1 MSRICSYEHVNLEKR
16 LRQSEQSRRLAC
28 QVLQEIRQV
37 LEILAEQRIP
47 YEGQRMRFRD
57 EGDFLVRALVDLV
70 VQCRS
75 QIGRLESAFAELEK
89 LASEHELP
97 REVLQTMHLV
107 VRQQGSLGLSKAQL
121 RERLN
126 QLQELH
132 ILPEHRVQTDLTSDQ

>member
-1 MSRICSYEHVNLEKR
+1 MDLDER
-16 LRQSEQSRRLAC
+16 LRTSEQSRRLAW

-37 LEILAEQRIP
+37 LEILGDQRIP
-47 YEGQRMRFRD
+47 YEGEMKRFRA

-75 QIGRLESAFAELEK
+75 QIGRLESEFAELQK
-89 LASEHELP
+89 LAGERELP
-97 REVLQTMHLV
+97 RDILQAMHHMAS
-107 VRQQGSLGLSKAQL
+107 RQRRIGLSETQL

-132 ILPEHRVQTDLTSDQ
+132 ILPEHRVQSDPDSDGETEPSG

>member
-1 MSRICSYEHVNLEKR
+1 
-16 LRQSEQSRRLAC
+16 
-28 QVLQEIRQV
+28 
-37 LEILAEQRIP
+37 
-47 YEGQRMRFRD
+47 MRFRD

-97 REVLQTMHLV
+97 RDVLQAMHQLGR
-107 VRQQGSLGLSKAQL
+107 RQGTLGLSETQL
-121 RERLN
+121 RERLD

-132 ILPEHRVQTDLTSDQ
+132 ILPEHRVEPNLQDPEGPGEAPGLID